1 MKLKISDMMDNVTST
16 TVEINETENI
26 STDRIKKRTMEM
38 LHSEGQ
44 QTRPAKRFSRVGIV
58 AAIFAASLCV
68 SASAIAVIHRFHN
81 DILISDF
88 SEIPKA
94 SNNTSDSTVAISGP
108 NGSAPH
114 SLEDIIKE
122 SQITA
127 EEWDNGERIGGG
139 TSFAYATWD
148 TASLIS
154 NNPALR
160 TRLVTR
166 TDGAE
171 KTEYM
176 TENDP
181 SILLS
186 ELTGKI
192 KFDLTWMGKNYTS
205 VPCANIAYVIRE
217 SDGAFVGEYFD
228 ALYSASDDKGYMSF
242 DISYDVTRH
251 TGQSYIVDGA
261 YEKAYYYTTANGYEF
276 LITAN
281 KDSVWAECYTDYAN
295 INLYGAYLTTD
306 DVEEIVE
313 QLDLSI
319 SEYTETK

>member
-1 MKLKISDMMDNVTST
+1 MKLKISDMMDNVTPT

-58 AAIFAASLCV
+58 AAIIAASLCV

-88 SEIPKA
+88 SEISKA

-166 TDGAE
+166 T
-171 KTEYM
+171 
-176 TENDP
+176 
-181 SILLS
+181 
-186 ELTGKI
+186 
-192 KFDLTWMGKNYTS
+192 
-205 VPCANIAYVIRE
+205 
-217 SDGAFVGEYFD
+217 
-228 ALYSASDDKGYMSF
+228 
-242 DISYDVTRH
+242 
-251 TGQSYIVDGA
+251 
-261 YEKAYYYTTANGYEF
+261 
-276 LITAN
+276 
-281 KDSVWAECYTDYAN
+281 
-295 INLYGAYLTTD
+295 YGA
-306 DVEEIVE
+306 
-313 QLDLSI
+313 
-319 SEYTETK
+319 

>member
-1 MKLKISDMMDNVTST
+1 MKLKISDMMDNVTPT

-58 AAIFAASLCV
+58 AAIIAASLCV

-88 SEIPKA
+88 SEISKA

-148 TASLIS
+148 IASHYHVLATI
-154 NNPALR
+154 PRFALALSQGLMVR
-160 TRLVTR
+160 KRR
-166 TDGAE
+166 
-171 KTEYM
+171 
-176 TENDP
+176 
-181 SILLS
+181 SI
-186 ELTGKI
+186 
-192 KFDLTWMGKNYTS
+192 
-205 VPCANIAYVIRE
+205 
-217 SDGAFVGEYFD
+217 
-228 ALYSASDDKGYMSF
+228 
-242 DISYDVTRH
+242 
-251 TGQSYIVDGA
+251 
-261 YEKAYYYTTANGYEF
+261 
-276 LITAN
+276 
-281 KDSVWAECYTDYAN
+281 
-295 INLYGAYLTTD
+295 
-306 DVEEIVE
+306 
-313 QLDLSI
+313 
-319 SEYTETK
+319 

>member
-1 MKLKISDMMDNVTST
+1 MV
-16 TVEINETENI
+16 
-26 STDRIKKRTMEM
+26 RR
-38 LHSEGQ
+38 
-44 QTRPAKRFSRVGIV
+44 
-58 AAIFAASLCV
+58 
-68 SASAIAVIHRFHN
+68 
-81 DILISDF
+81 ISDF

-94 SNNTSDSTVAISGP
+94 SNNTSDSTVAIGGP

-228 ALYSASDDKGYMSF
+228 ALYSASDDKGY
-242 DISYDVTRH
+242 RH
-251 TGQSYIVDGA
+251 IRHGHTCPSAAPHMGSGA
-261 YEKAYYYTTANGYEF
+261 AHRLVSTSPQALAASCKTASAMICRC
-276 LITAN
+276 LAV
-281 KDSVWAECYTDYAN
+281 SR
-295 INLYGAYLTTD
+295 
-306 DVEEIVE
+306 
-313 QLDLSI
+313 
-319 SEYTETK
+319 